1 MPRVGGRRGRG
12 LPRTRR
18 VLGSAGCILASLKVL
33 LPWVHLKKRETPR
46 ARKKRYQ
53 REAASHV
60 LGRWAPQSSGQTVLI
75 ALRTGGWGISTQ
87 HGKLGNQNTHL

>member
-1 MPRVGGRRGRG
+1 VHTG
-12 LPRTRR
+12 LLEGTAA
-18 VLGSAGCILASLKVL
+18 LG
-33 LPWVHLKKRETPR
+33 TPEEEGN
-46 ARKKRYQ
+46 AQGEKKRYQ